1 MAMLLAI
8 GSLGWLPFL
17 AAGGTLA
24 IVAGI
29 LAAIWRADLEDLA
42 TSLEQPGLVDGA
54 DEAKP
59 RLPFLAPLADAA
71 SRLSDRIGEQ
81 KARLSERR
89 AIDEAIVEHLPDP
102 VLVLDGGHRL
112 SRANAAAR
120 SAFGADVAA
129 VLRHPE
135 LRAAMARALTSRSA
149 EAVEISLPVPV
160 ERTVRV
166 TVLAPER
173 TASGGT
179 VLVLSDR
186 THERAVERM
195 RADFVANASHEL
207 RTPLASLTGFIE
219 TLRGAAA
226 DDPPAQRRF
235 LGIMAREAARMQRLI
250 EDLLSLSRIELVEHQ
265 PPSGKV
271 ELADLLSGLVLS
283 FAPRL
288 AERRME
294 IALSVSAGLPQ
305 VMADQDQLAQ
315 VLHNLLDNAVKYG
328 REGGRIEVRA
338 EAGDRGVVIAVA
350 DDGPGIP
357 RQHLPRLTERFY
369 RVDKGRSRAV
379 GGTGLGLAIVK
390 HIVNRHRG
398 RLTIESTEG
407 EGATFRVWL
416 PAAEEPAETSA

>member
-42 TSLEQPGLVDGA
+42 TRLEQPGLVDGA

-59 RLPFLAPLADAA
+59 RLPFLAPLAEAA

-135 LRAAMARALTSRSA
+135 LRAAMARALASRSA

-173 TASGGT
+173 TAPGGT

-207 RTPLASLTGFIE
+207 RTPLASLSGFIE

-271 ELADLLSGLVLS
+271 ELADLLSGLVPG

-294 IALSVSAGLPQ
+294 IALAVSAGLPQ

-338 EAGDRGVVIAVA
+338 EAGERGVVIAVA

-416 PAAEEPAETSA
+416 PAAEEPVDMSA